1 MRRLFAA
8 APEVHDL
15 RPTVM
20 SVAGLML
27 LLLPLTLLSTS
38 LDKRTGLAIGLSG
51 GEGERMLGDGP
62 VEKLTVRRTP
72 QGFRVEAAV
81 RTTDV
86 RAAAGE
92 VEHRSVTVGDLSGLQ
107 ATLTQMKQI
116 DPARTELTLV
126 PLGSSTTAQV
136 VAWMDAARMGPTGVL
151 FPEVVLEVLP

>member
-8 APEVHDL
+8 SPEAHDL

-20 SVAGLML
+20 SVTGLML

-51 GEGERMLGDGP
+51 GQGERMLGEGP
-62 VEKLTVRRTP
+62 VEKLTVHRIAE
-72 QGFRVEAAV
+72 GFRVEAAV

-92 VEHRSVTVGDLSGLQ
+92 VEHRTVTVSDLTGLQ

-126 PLGSSTTAQV
+126 PQASSTTAQV
-136 VAWMDAARMGPTGVL
+136 VAWMDAARVGPAGDL
-151 FPEVVLEVLP
+151 FPEIVLEVLP